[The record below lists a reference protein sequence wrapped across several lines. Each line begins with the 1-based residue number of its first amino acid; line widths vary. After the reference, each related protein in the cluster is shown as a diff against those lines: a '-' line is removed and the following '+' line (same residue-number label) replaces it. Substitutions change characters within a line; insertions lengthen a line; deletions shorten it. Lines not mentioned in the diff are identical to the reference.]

1 MSTIYGNSIILPS
14 NGENTSSGT
23 GFKVTCPATATNWG
37 ALYVG
42 DIVQVD
48 GTVINMLDYSTVAG
62 KTIPNVIEI
71 CFFGYNHYYPFMKV
85 QTGKIMLTC
94 VSPVTTYTNIAV
106 DGENTFV
113 YTLSS
118 ETSRWIP
125 LADTVISSI
134 EIVNNNF

>member
-23 GFKVTCPATATNWG
+23 GFKVTFPATATNWG

-71 CFFGYNHYYPFMKV
+71 CFFGYNHYYPFMTV
-85 QTGKIMLTC
+85 QTGKIMNTHLNTLGVLT
-94 VSPVTTYTNIAV
+94 STAV
-106 DGENTFV
+106 DGE
-113 YTLSS
+113 SS
-118 ETSRWIP
+118 LTYMDNSSSSRWIP
-125 LADTVISSI
+125 LADTVISSV